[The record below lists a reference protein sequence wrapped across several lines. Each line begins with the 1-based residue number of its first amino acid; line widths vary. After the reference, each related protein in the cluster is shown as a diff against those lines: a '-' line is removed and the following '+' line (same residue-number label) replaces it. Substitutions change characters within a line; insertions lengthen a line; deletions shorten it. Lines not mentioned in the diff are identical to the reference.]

1 MCPIW
6 MFAPAP
12 MVMRPGFASVP
23 VICPER
29 IAMRISLADCEDHRP
44 QRVFGE
50 HVLAAA
56 ELAGWRR
63 LAREGLFPW
72 EGAEVVKD
80 RAYV

>member
-1 MCPIW
+1 

-23 VICPER
+23 VICPEPT
-29 IAMRISLADCEDHRP
+29 AMRLSLADCEDHRP
-44 QRVFGE
+44 QRVYGE
-50 HVLAAA
+50 HVVGAV

-63 LAREGLFPW
+63 LVRGGLLPW

>member
-1 MCPIW
+1 MSPVR

-12 MVMRPGFASVP
+12 VVMRPGFASVP

-29 IAMRISLADCEDHRP
+29 VAMPLSLADCEDHRP
-44 QRVFGE
+44 RRVFGE
-50 HVLAAA
+50 HVVGAA

-63 LAREGLFPW
+63 LVPKGLFPW
-72 EGAEVVKD
+72 EAAEAVEE